1 MKVEVINTGTELL
14 LGEILNTNFQ
24 YLSRQL
30 NKLGFDV
37 LYQTT
42 VGDNAGRLKD
52 VFKNA
57 LERADIIITT
67 GGLGPT
73 RGDITK
79 EVLCETLNLGTYLDL
94 DTWNRINN
102 YFCKRGLC
110 MSGNNEKQ
118 AMIPVGAEILTNEV
132 GTAPG
137 LAIRHEGKLIVLLP
151 GPPSEMQH
159 VYEKQLEPFLINHF
173 TKQGIIYSHIIRLR
187 GIGESAV
194 AEKLDDII
202 TSQTNPTIAIYARR
216 GEIIIRITAKCME
229 VNEAK
234 TLIAAMEALV
244 NTRLKQY
251 IYGTDDETLASYL
264 GKELLRTE
272 STISF
277 AESCTGGLA
286 SSLVTDVPGS
296 SEYLLGSAVT
306 YSNMA
311 KHKLINVSE
320 ESLEAYG
327 AVSWQV
333 ACEMAQGVRELFST
347 TYGVGITGIAGPGGA
362 TEDKPVGLVYMAV
375 ADADGV
381 KWAKHIFGGTRTDNK
396 MRSAL
401 TAISMVIDRIKE
413 KETEN
418 KDK

>member
-24 YLSRQL
+24 YLSRRL
-30 NKLGFDV
+30 NQLGFDV

-52 VFKNA
+52 VFKTA

-102 YFCKRGLC
+102 YFAKRGLC
-110 MSGNNEKQ
+110 MSGNNDKQ
-118 AMIPVGAEILTNEV
+118 AMVPLGAEILTNEV

-137 LAIRHEGKLIVLLP
+137 LAIRHGEKLIALLP

-173 TKQGIIYSHIIRLR
+173 TKQGVIYSHIIRLR
-187 GIGESAV
+187 GIGESTV

-216 GEIIIRITAKCME
+216 GEIIIRLTAKCME

-244 NTRLKQY
+244 NNRLGQY

-264 GKELLRTE
+264 GRELLRTG
-272 STISF
+272 STIAF

-286 SSLVTDVPGS
+286 SSLITDVPGS
-296 SEYLLGSAVT
+296 SDYLLGSAVT

-311 KHKLINVSE
+311 KHKLINVSQ
-320 ESLEAYG
+320 ESLDTYG
-327 AVSWQV
+327 AVSEQV
-333 ACEMAQGVRELFST
+333 ACEMAQGVRELFGT

-362 TEDKPVGLVYMAV
+362 TKDKPVGLVYMAV
-375 ADADGV
+375 ADEHGV

-413 KETEN
+413 TEN
-418 KDK
+418 TDK

>member
-52 VFKNA
+52 VFKTA
-57 LERADIIITT
+57 LERADIVITT

-118 AMIPVGAEILTNEV
+118 AMVPIGAQVLTNEV

-137 LAIRHEGKLIVLLP
+137 LAVTQGDKLIVLLP

-159 VYEKQLEPFLINHF
+159 VYEKQLEPYLINHF
-173 TKQGIIYSHIIRLR
+173 AKQGVIYSHIIRLR

-216 GEIIIRITAKCME
+216 GEIIIRLTAKCME
-229 VNEAK
+229 LNEAK

-244 NTRLKQY
+244 NQRLSRY

-264 GKELLRTE
+264 GRELLRTG
-272 STISF
+272 STIAF

-286 SSLVTDVPGS
+286 SSLITDVPGS

-311 KHKLINVSE
+311 KHKLINVSQE
-320 ESLEAYG
+320 NLDTYG
-327 AVSWQV
+327 AVSEPV
-333 ACEMAQGVRELFST
+333 ARQMAEGVRALFGT

-362 TEDKPVGLVYMAV
+362 TRDKPVGLVYMAV
-375 ADADGV
+375 ADDKGTV
-381 KWAKHIFGGTRTDNK
+381 CDKHIFGGSRTDNK

-413 KETEN
+413 TEN
-418 KDK
+418 TDK

>member
-42 VGDNAGRLKD
+42 VGDNAGRLKE

-272 STISF
+272 STIAF

-286 SSLVTDVPGS
+286 SSLVTDVP
-296 SEYLLGSAVT
+296 
-306 YSNMA
+306 
-311 KHKLINVSE
+311 

-333 ACEMAQGVRELFST
+333 ACEMAQGVRELFGT

>member
-1 MKVEVINTGTELL
+1 MVPL
-14 LGEILNTNFQ
+14 
-24 YLSRQL
+24 
-30 NKLGFDV
+30 
-37 LYQTT
+37 
-42 VGDNAGRLKD
+42 
-52 VFKNA
+52 
-57 LERADIIITT
+57 
-67 GGLGPT
+67 
-73 RGDITK
+73 
-79 EVLCETLNLGTYLDL
+79 
-94 DTWNRINN
+94 
-102 YFCKRGLC
+102 
-110 MSGNNEKQ
+110 
-118 AMIPVGAEILTNEV
+118 GAEILTNEV

-137 LAIRHEGKLIVLLP
+137 LAIRHGEKLIALLP

-173 TKQGIIYSHIIRLR
+173 TKQGVIYSHIIRLR
-187 GIGESAV
+187 GIGESTV

-216 GEIIIRITAKCME
+216 GEIIIRFTAKCME

-244 NTRLKQY
+244 NKRLGQY

-264 GKELLRTE
+264 GRELLRTG
-272 STISF
+272 STIAF

-286 SSLVTDVPGS
+286 SSLITDVPGS
-296 SEYLLGSAVT
+296 SDYLLGSAVT

-311 KHKLINVSE
+311 KHKLINVSQ
-320 ESLEAYG
+320 ESLDTYG
-327 AVSWQV
+327 AVSEQVACEMAQGVRELDTYGAVSEQV
-333 ACEMAQGVRELFST
+333 ACEMAQGVRELFGT

-362 TEDKPVGLVYMAV
+362 TKDKPVGLVYMAV
-375 ADADGV
+375 ADEHGV

-413 KETEN
+413 TEN
-418 KDK
+418 TDK

>member
-52 VFKNA
+52 VFKTA
-57 LERADIIITT
+57 LERADIVITT

-118 AMIPVGAEILTNEV
+118 AMVPIGAQVLTNEV

-137 LAIRHEGKLIVLLP
+137 LAVTHGDKLIVLLP

-159 VYEKQLEPFLINHF
+159 VYEKQLEPYLINHF
-173 TKQGIIYSHIIRLR
+173 AKQGVIYSHIIRLR

-216 GEIIIRITAKCME
+216 GEIIIRLTAKCME
-229 VNEAK
+229 LNEAK

-244 NTRLKQY
+244 NQRLSRY

-264 GKELLRTE
+264 GRELLRTG
-272 STISF
+272 STIAF

-286 SSLVTDVPGS
+286 SSLITDVPGS

-311 KHKLINVSE
+311 KHKLINVSQE
-320 ESLEAYG
+320 NLDTYG
-327 AVSWQV
+327 AVSEPV
-333 ACEMAQGVRELFST
+333 ARQMAEGVRALFGT

-362 TEDKPVGLVYMAV
+362 TKDKPVGLVYMAV
-375 ADADGV
+375 ADDKGTVCAR
-381 KWAKHIFGGTRTDNK
+381 HIFSGSRTDNK

-413 KETEN
+413 TEN
-418 KDK
+418 TDK

>member
-52 VFKNA
+52 VFKTA
-57 LERADIIITT
+57 LERADIVITT

-79 EVLCETLNLGTYLDL
+79 EVLCEMLNLGTYLDL

-118 AMIPVGAEILTNEV
+118 AMVPIGAQVLTNEV

-137 LAIRHEGKLIVLLP
+137 LAVTHGDKLIVLLP

-159 VYEKQLEPFLINHF
+159 VYEKQLEPYLINHF
-173 TKQGIIYSHIIRLR
+173 AKQGVIYSHIIRLR

-216 GEIIIRITAKCME
+216 GEIIIRLTAKCME
-229 VNEAK
+229 LNEAK

-244 NTRLKQY
+244 NQRLSRY

-264 GKELLRTE
+264 GRELLRTS
-272 STISF
+272 STIAF

-286 SSLVTDVPGS
+286 SSLMTDVPGS

-311 KHKLINVSE
+311 KHKLINVSQE
-320 ESLEAYG
+320 NLDTYG
-327 AVSWQV
+327 AVSEQV
-333 ACEMAQGVRELFST
+333 ARQMAEGVRALFGT

-362 TEDKPVGLVYMAV
+362 TKDKPVGLVYMAV
-375 ADADGV
+375 ADDKGTVCAR
-381 KWAKHIFGGTRTDNK
+381 HIFGGSRTDNK

-413 KETEN
+413 TEN
-418 KDK
+418 TDK

>member
-24 YLSRQL
+24 YLSKQL

-42 VGDNAGRLKD
+42 VGDNAERLKD
-52 VFKNA
+52 VFDNA
-57 LERADIIITT
+57 MKRADIIITT

-79 EVLCETLNLGTYLDL
+79 EVLCEKLNLGTYLDL

-102 YFCKRGLC
+102 YFCNRGMK
-110 MSGNNEKQ
+110 MSCNNEKQ
-118 AMIPVGAEILTNEV
+118 AMIPMGAEILVNEV

-137 LAIRHEGKLIVLLP
+137 LAIWAGEKLIVLLP

-159 VYEKQLEPFLINHF
+159 VYENQLEPFLINHF
-173 TKQGIIYSHIIRLR
+173 AKQGIIYSHIIKLR

-202 TSQTNPTIAIYARR
+202 TSQTNPTIAIYARK
-216 GEIIIRITAKCME
+216 GEIIIRLTAKCME
-229 VNEAK
+229 INEAK
-234 TLIAAMEALV
+234 TLIAAMESLV
-244 NTRLKQY
+244 ISRLSRY
-251 IYGTDDETLASYL
+251 VYGTDDETLASYL
-264 GKELLRTE
+264 GKELLRTG
-272 STISF
+272 STIAF

-286 SSLVTDVPGS
+286 SSLITDVPGS

-311 KHKLINVSE
+311 KHKLINVSQ
-320 ESLEAYG
+320 ESLDNYG
-327 AVSWQV
+327 AVSEQV
-333 ACEMAQGVRELFST
+333 ACEMAQGVRGLFGT

-362 TEDKPVGLVYMAV
+362 TKEKPVGLVYMAV
-375 ADADGV
+375 ADENGTECV
-381 KWAKHIFGGTRTDNK
+381 KHIFGGTRTDNK

-401 TAISMVIDRIKE
+401 AAISMVIDRIKE

-418 KDK
+418 TTI

>member
-42 VGDNAGRLKD
+42 VGDNAARLKD
-52 VFKNA
+52 VFNIA
-57 LERADIIITT
+57 LQRADIVITT

-79 EVLCETLNLGTYLDL
+79 EVVCEALNLGTYLDL

-102 YFCKRGLC
+102 FFCHRGQH
-110 MSGNNEKQ
+110 MPTNNEKQ
-118 AMIPVGAEILTNEV
+118 AMVPIGAGVLTNEV

-137 LAIRHEGKLIVLLP
+137 LAIEHEGKLIVLLP
-151 GPPSEMQH
+151 GPPSELQH
-159 VYEKQLEPFLINHF
+159 VYEQQLEPLLINHCAR
-173 TKQGIIYSHIIRLR
+173 QGIIFSHILRLR
-187 GIGESAV
+187 GIGESRV
-194 AEKLDDII
+194 AEILDDII
-202 TSQTNPTIAIYARR
+202 TSQTNPTIAIYARK
-216 GEIIIRITAKCME
+216 GEIIIRLTAKCME
-229 VNEAK
+229 LNEAK

-244 NTRLKQY
+244 RSRLEQY
-251 IYGTDDETLASYL
+251 IYGTDDETLAECL
-264 GKELLRTE
+264 GRELLKTG
-272 STISF
+272 STIAF

-286 SSLVTDVPGS
+286 SSLMTDVPGS

-311 KHKLINVSE
+311 KHKLINVSQQ
-320 ESLEAYG
+320 SLDEFG
-327 AVSWQV
+327 AVSEQV
-333 ACEMAQGVRELFST
+333 ACEMAQGVRELFGT

-362 TEDKPVGLVYMAV
+362 TKDKPVGLVYMAV
-375 ADADGV
+375 ADGDTV
-381 KWAKHIFGGTRTDNK
+381 KWAKHVFGGSRTDNK
-396 MRSAL
+396 LRSAL
-401 TAISMVIDRIKE
+401 AAISMVIDTIKE
-413 KETEN
+413 KEMRTQA
-418 KDK
+418 